1 MAYDEALAQRVRDM
15 LGDNPDITERKM
27 FGGIA
32 FMLSGNMAV
41 GVRQEDL
48 MVRVDP
54 IDHEQALAQPGAR
67 QADMAG
73 ARQADMGSRPM
84 KGWLLVGPD
93 ATAEDS
99 GLEEWIARG
108 LDFAVGLPPK

>member
-1 MAYDEALAQRVRDM
+1 
-15 LGDNPDITERKM
+15 
-27 FGGIA
+27 
-32 FMLSGNMAV
+32 
-41 GVRQEDL
+41 
-48 MVRVDP
+48 
-54 IDHEQALAQPGAR
+54 
-67 QADMAG
+67 
-73 ARQADMGSRPM
+73 M

>member
-1 MAYDEALAQRVRDM
+1 MAYDEALAQRVREI
-15 LGDNPDITERKM
+15 LGDNPEISERKM

-54 IDHEQALAQPGAR
+54 MNHEQALAQPGIR
-67 QADMAG
+67 P
-73 ARQADMGSRPM
+73 ADMGSRPM
-84 KGWLLVGPD
+84 KGWILVGPEV
-93 ATAEDS
+93 TAEDS
-99 GLEEWIARG
+99 GLREWIDQG
-108 LDFAVGLPPK
+108 LDFAGSLPPK

>member
-1 MAYDEALAQRVRDM
+1 VAYDEALAQRVRDM

-67 QADMAG
+67 QADM
-73 ARQADMGSRPM
+73 GSRPM